1 MDILSVIENNIIT
14 IVGILIP
21 TIIAIILYLKGRKVK
36 KPIYF
41 LKTFDIASRDKDI
54 PKLKLIYED
63 RPIETLSITRIAI
76 LNDGNETIDCQDV
89 AKKDPLRIEISK
101 NFKILDADF
110 HYIRTPANDFS
121 LETIENQNNIK
132 INFDY
137 IDGREG
143 CIIQVIHDGAKS
155 DDISVAGSIKG
166 AGEIVQR
173 DINKNEEYST
183 SDIIFKVVLI
193 SIFGFVVITLLQIIN
208 YYNLSY
214 WLILLIVPI
223 GIILVIT
230 LVLIEK
236 LIKFYK
242 DHIYFYELKM

>member
-1 MDILSVIENNIIT
+1 MIFL
-14 IVGILIP
+14 
-21 TIIAIILYLKGRKVK
+21 LKQ
-36 KPIYF
+36 
-41 LKTFDIASRDKDI
+41 LK
-54 PKLKLIYED
+54 
-63 RPIETLSITRIAI
+63 
-76 LNDGNETIDCQDV
+76 
-89 AKKDPLRIEISK
+89 
-101 NFKILDADF
+101 
-110 HYIRTPANDFS
+110 
-121 LETIENQNNIK
+121 ENQNNIK